1 MKVMLLLKA
10 YAHSLIV
17 VGLKVL
23 AYLPSHALRI
33 AGLRA
38 AGADLGHDILIYH
51 GFWAWYPWRLS
62 IGNHTVVGDHVI
74 LDARGG
80 LQIGESV
87 NISSE
92 VAIWTGQHDM
102 QSPDF
107 AYVKDAVKIG
117 NHAWLSFRS
126 VILPG
131 VSVGEGAVIAAG
143 AVVTK
148 DVPPYTVMAGIP
160 AKPIGVRNQDL
171 RYDLGRGDGS
181 FLRFV

>member
-1 MKVMLLLKA
+1 MIA
-10 YAHSLIV
+10 
-17 VGLKVL
+17 VGLKAL
-23 AYLPSHALRI
+23 AYLPSHTLRI
-33 AGLRA
+33 LGLRA
-38 AGADLGHDILIYH
+38 VGAALGKDILIYH
-51 GFWAWYPWRLS
+51 GFWVWYPWCLS

-80 LQIGESV
+80 IQIGESV

-92 VAIWTGQHDM
+92 VAIWTGQHDL

-107 AYVKDAVKIG
+107 AYVKSPVRIG

-126 VILPG
+126 IILPG
-131 VSVGEGAVIAAG
+131 VTVGEGAVIAAG

-160 AKPIGVRNQDL
+160 AKPIGPRNKDL
-171 RYDLGRGDGS
+171 RYNLGRGDGS